1 MWSRSPEGG
10 SQFSGPG
17 KNQGPDPQAE
27 PGNGYDYNPTG
38 RGHEEVNM
46 FACLVCHS
54 SYSRPHGVW
63 GAEGRGDDGI
73 CGHRDRTWGP
83 VVPGWSPSPS
93 TGRRWPLT
101 LVQRGL
107 GGPPAK
113 AQGLQQKRH
122 RLHVF
127 WEQTED
133 WTAEIRNVRELNH

>member
-10 SQFSGPG
+10 SQFSGLG

-38 RGHEEVNM
+38 RGHKEVNT

-54 SYSRPHGVW
+54 GYSCPHGVW

-73 CGHRDRTWGP
+73 CGHQDRTWGP

-101 LVQRGL
+101 LVQRESGC
-107 GGPPAK
+107 
-113 AQGLQQKRH
+113 
-122 RLHVF
+122 
-127 WEQTED
+127 
-133 WTAEIRNVRELNH
+133 RNVTCSRNVTVSTCSGSKLKTGQQRVATSGN